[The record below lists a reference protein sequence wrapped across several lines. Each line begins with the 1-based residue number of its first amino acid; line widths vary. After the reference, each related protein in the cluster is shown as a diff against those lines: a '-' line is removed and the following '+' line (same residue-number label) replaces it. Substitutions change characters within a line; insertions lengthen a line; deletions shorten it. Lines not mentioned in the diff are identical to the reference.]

1 MYDYVLEDN
10 QKQSALA
17 YDAYWDNAESAN
29 TIEWNGTL
37 FPYTIENGEIY
48 FDYQVILG
56 YEWEMNPNPG
66 EDNEWYFFQE
76 HCWKTLGKP
85 EQIVDCTFPFLA
97 FEEPEP
103 QELEDI
109 PIEHF

>member
-37 FPYTIENGEIY
+37 FPYTIENGNL
-48 FDYQVILG
+48 F
-56 YEWEMNPNPG
+56 
-66 EDNEWYFFQE
+66 
-76 HCWKTLGKP
+76 
-85 EQIVDCTFPFLA
+85 
-97 FEEPEP
+97 
-103 QELEDI
+103 
-109 PIEHF
+109 